1 MEAQTSPSIEEDPC
15 LSEKLIFRLPSLEEE
30 IRALRIDIDCQT
42 DLQMDHFSSDDS
54 EGTSKSRNNRSNAN
68 VVVIYRNPSM
78 ASFLGPYLLGVGGVA
93 LGCFAV
99 YAVAKF
105 IVTSLR
111 IGAPVS
117 PAQTAA

>member
-1 MEAQTSPSIEEDPC
+1 MEAQTSHSIEEDPC

-93 LGCFAV
+93 FGCFAV

-111 IGAPVS
+111 IGTPVS